1 MTTANNNYTI
11 DKKDTRIFYILMFTI
26 LAGFLIATFAV
37 QASVTKNLF
46 QKTLFIRAPLYGKN
60 QTEQRKKLPSLVT
73 MTFLRRKPW

>member
-37 QASVTKNLF
+37 PSERDEESLPENIIYKGT
-46 QKTLFIRAPLYGKN
+46 FIWEKSDG
-60 QTEQRKKLPSLVT
+60 T
-73 MTFLRRKPW
+73 